1 MNIVL
6 ADREA
11 EIMEVLW
18 DAGPCTVAEVKE
30 RVADDLA
37 YTTVLTFLRNL
48 ESKGYVSHDAAG
60 KAHRYS
66 AVIRR
71 DAAQRSALRAIA
83 QKFFKGST
91 ALVLTHLVADEKLGD
106 ADIKRLRTMLS
117 KRVRKP
123 RA

>member
-1 MNIVL
+1 VEIIL

-11 EIMEVLW
+11 EIMQVLW
-18 DAGPCTVAEVKE
+18 DSGPCTVAEVKE
-30 RVADDLA
+30 RVSDDLA

-71 DAAQRSALRAIA
+71 EAAQSSALRAIA

-91 ALVLTHLVADEKLGD
+91 ALVLTHLVGDEKLGE
-106 ADIKRLRTMLS
+106 ADLKRLRAMLS
-117 KRVRKP
+117 KRGRKP
-123 RA
+123 RT

>member
-1 MNIVL
+1 MDIVL

-18 DAGPCTVAEVKE
+18 DSGPCTVAEVKE
-30 RVADDLA
+30 RVSDDLA

-48 ESKGYVSHDAAG
+48 ESKGYVTHDAEG

-66 AVIRR
+66 ALVPRA
-71 DAAQRSALRAIA
+71 AAQRSALQAIA
-83 QKFFKGST
+83 HKFFKGST
-91 ALVLTHLVADEKLGD
+91 AMVLTHLVAEEKLGE
-106 ADIKRLRTMLS
+106 ADIKRLRAMLS
-117 KRVRKP
+117 RRARKP

>member
-1 MNIVL
+1 MDIVL

-18 DAGPCTVAEVKE
+18 DSGPCTVAEVKE
-30 RVADDLA
+30 RVSDDLA

-48 ESKGYVSHDAAG
+48 ESKGYVTHDAEG

-66 AVIRR
+66 ALVPRA
-71 DAAQRSALRAIA
+71 AAQRSALQAIA

-91 ALVLTHLVADEKLGD
+91 AMVLTHLVADEKLGE
-106 ADIKRLRTMLS
+106 ADIKRLRAMLS
-117 KRVRKP
+117 KRGRKP